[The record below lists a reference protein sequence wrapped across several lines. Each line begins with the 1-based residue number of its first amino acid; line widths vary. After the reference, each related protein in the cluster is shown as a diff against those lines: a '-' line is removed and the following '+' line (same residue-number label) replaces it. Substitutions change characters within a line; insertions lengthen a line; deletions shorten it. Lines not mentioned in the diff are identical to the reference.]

1 MYQHWEYLTAKEN
14 QRQVV
19 FWTVVAAIVPAAG
32 AFLWWLSEKSYN
44 NLAPYRYRYRPGSI
58 TGYISR
64 VLAGH
69 ADRRRRRKPV
79 RVYMDGCF
87 DMMHY
92 GHANALRQ
100 ARATGDELVVG
111 LVPDREIMRC
121 KGPPVQNEQERKI
134 MVEAVK
140 WVGEVIT
147 DVPYELTP
155 DFLEELFTK
164 HRIDY
169 VVHGDDPCLLPD
181 GTDAYAHAKEMGRF
195 KMVKRTEGVSSTDI
209 VGRMLMLVRTNN
221 RFSEKVAIVD
231 KDKRALAKQFSQ
243 NQQGFEYTDD
253 KDKPDEPPVLKRDT
267 VLSRFMPTSRRL
279 VQFSDGN
286 VADPAAK
293 IVYIDGAFDLFH
305 VGHIELLKK
314 AKEQGDF
321 LLVGLHT
328 DEDVSERRGPH
339 LPIMDLHERCLSV
352 LACKYVDEAIIGA
365 PLEISEDL
373 ITTFNISLVVRGTVS
388 ETSADQHDKDS
399 KDLRYRT
406 PKANNMFRQL
416 QSPSDMTTA
425 TIISRIFANRKA
437 YEDRNAKKV
446 ASEQKYYKSK
456 QHVTEG

>member
-1 MYQHWEYLTAKEN
+1 MSQHWDYLIAKDN
-14 QRQVV
+14 QRQVIV
-19 FWTVVAAIVPAAG
+19 WTVAAVTLPAAG
-32 AFLWWLSEKSYN
+32 AFLWWLSEKGYN
-44 NLAPYRYRYRPGSI
+44 NLAPYRYQYRPGSI
-58 TGYISR
+58 SGYIAR

-100 ARATGDELVVG
+100 ARAVGDELVVG
-111 LVPDREIMRC
+111 LVPDREILRC
-121 KGPPVQNEQERKI
+121 KGPPVQNEEERKI

-155 DFLEELFTK
+155 EFLEDLFTK

-169 VVHGDDPCLLPD
+169 IVHGDDPCLLPD
-181 GTDAYAHAKEMGRF
+181 GTDAYAHAKQMGRF

-209 VGRMLMLVRTNN
+209 VGRMLMLVRDNN
-221 RFSEKVAIVD
+221 RFSEKIAIQ
-231 KDKRALAKQFSQ
+231 DKRALAKQFSRTHQ
-243 NQQGFEYTDD
+243 DFDYSE
-253 KDKPDEPPVLKRDT
+253 DKPEEASSSLKRDT

-286 VADPAAK
+286 VADPHAK

-305 VGHIELLKK
+305 VGHIEILKK

-328 DEDVSERRGPH
+328 DEDVSERRGLH

-352 LACKYVDEAIIGA
+352 LACKYVDEVIIGA
-365 PLEISEDL
+365 PLEMSEDL
-373 ITTFNISLVVRGTVS
+373 MTTFNISLVVRGTIS
-388 ETSADQHDKDS
+388 ETSLDRKAESSSQQ
-399 KDLRYRT
+399 RYSA
-406 PKANNMFRQL
+406 PKASNMFRQL
-416 QSPSDMTTA
+416 ESPSDMTTA
-425 TIISRIFANRKA
+425 TIINRIFANRKA

-446 ASEQKYYKSK
+446 ASEKKYYKSK

>member
-1 MYQHWEYLTAKEN
+1 ML
-14 QRQVV
+14 
-19 FWTVVAAIVPAAG
+19 WTVAAVAVPAAG

-44 NLAPYRYRYRPGSI
+44 NLAPYKYQYRPGSI
-58 TGYISR
+58 SGYISR

-100 ARATGDELVVG
+100 ARAVGDELVVG
-111 LVPDREIMRC
+111 LVPDSEIRRC
-121 KGPPVQNEQERKI
+121 KGPPVQNQEERRV

-140 WVGEVIT
+140 WVGQVIT

-164 HRIDY
+164 HNIDY

-209 VGRMLMLVRTNN
+209 VGRMLMLVRTNTQFLEN
-221 RFSEKVAIVD
+221 
-231 KDKRALAKQFSQ
+231 KRALAKQFSQ
-243 NQQGFEYTDD
+243 MQQDFEYSEDSPAD
-253 KDKPDEPPVLKRDT
+253 QSSIQKRDT

-286 VADPAAK
+286 VADPNAK

-305 VGHIELLKK
+305 VGHIEILKK
-314 AKEQGDF
+314 AKQEGDF

-328 DEDVSERRGPH
+328 DEDVAERRGPH

-352 LACKYVDEAIIGA
+352 LACKYVDEVIIGA

-373 ITTFNISLVVRGTVS
+373 VTTFNISLVVRGTIS
-388 ETSADQHDKDS
+388 ETSVDPKEQQAKEERYKAPKD
-399 KDLRYRT
+399 
-406 PKANNMFRQL
+406 ANIFRHL
-416 QSPSDMTTA
+416 ESPSDMTTS
-425 TIISRIFANRKA
+425 TIINRILANKKA

-456 QHVTEG
+456 QRIQEG